1 MEQYSL
7 WIHRYA
13 KGRIRDEGTDE
24 KIGKGGPEAYVS
36 GPVVKEG

>member
-1 MEQYSL
+1 MQKEES
-7 WIHRYA
+7 
-13 KGRIRDEGTDE
+13 GTKVLMN